1 MTMDAR
7 KQRVLQAIVALYGLE
22 GEPVG
27 SSVLA
32 NYFDMAVSSA
42 TLRNEM
48 AALTKLGLLEQPHT
62 SAGRVPSAKG
72 YRYYLDH
79 LLTDDQ
85 PLDRVTRARVDAVFA
100 SLDHEPEKLA
110 QGAAKALAAISGC
123 TAAVSTPCAEDL
135 CIAHYE
141 VVQVGRSAAAVL
153 AVTTAGYVRTRVA
166 RVRTGLSR
174 ENAAALAALLN
185 RNLTFVAPVD
195 LSSRLLSELCGQIS
209 PELVPVVSAAAAI
222 LQDSTT
228 PHVFL
233 GGEQHLLDWPQLDG
247 KVGTIL
253 TLLNDEEEA
262 ARLIAPLDEQ
272 NESILLGEDIEPQI
286 PGLCIVSDRY
296 LVGGGLWGS
305 IALIGPTRMPFQKL
319 MPLLHAFAD
328 QLGEGMSGKRKDTP
342 QMAAPRR
349 TVIYKEPNTAPQAEP
364 EAAPEE
370 TAAAPETDEAEKTDG
385 KKKEGFFN
393 KKARELEAVK
403 AKLDAAEKNANQAK
417 DQLLRMAAEYENY
430 RKRSTREAD
439 QKFNDGISFAVN
451 QIIPILDTLDM
462 AANAPTTD
470 ENYKKGVTMTLDK
483 AAKALAALHVEEIEA
498 LGKPFDPNFMNAVQQ
513 IPAPDGQESGTVIT
527 VYQKGY
533 KLGDKIVRHATVV
546 VAE

>member
-72 YRYYLDH
+72 YRYYLDN
-79 LLTDDQ
+79 LLSANE

-135 CIAHYE
+135 CISHFE

-174 ENAAALAALLN
+174 DNAAALAAVLN
-185 RNLTFVAPVD
+185 QHLTFVAPVD
-195 LSSRLLSELCGQIS
+195 LNRRMLSELCSQIR

-222 LQDSTT
+222 LQDCASPMYFWGASSTCWT
-228 PHVFL
+228 
-233 GGEQHLLDWPQLDG
+233 GRSWR
-247 KVGTIL
+247 
-253 TLLNDEEEA
+253 
-262 ARLIAPLDEQ
+262 AR
-272 NESILLGEDIEPQI
+272 
-286 PGLCIVSDRY
+286 
-296 LVGGGLWGS
+296 W
-305 IALIGPTRMPFQKL
+305 
-319 MPLLHAFAD
+319 
-328 QLGEGMSGKRKDTP
+328 
-342 QMAAPRR
+342 
-349 TVIYKEPNTAPQAEP
+349 
-364 EAAPEE
+364 
-370 TAAAPETDEAEKTDG
+370 
-385 KKKEGFFN
+385 
-393 KKARELEAVK
+393 
-403 AKLDAAEKNANQAK
+403 
-417 DQLLRMAAEYENY
+417 
-430 RKRSTREAD
+430 
-439 QKFNDGISFAVN
+439 GISS
-451 QIIPILDTLDM
+451 
-462 AANAPTTD
+462 
-470 ENYKKGVTMTLDK
+470 
-483 AAKALAALHVEEIEA
+483 HC
-498 LGKPFDPNFMNAVQQ
+498 
-513 IPAPDGQESGTVIT
+513 
-527 VYQKGY
+527 
-533 KLGDKIVRHATVV
+533 
-546 VAE
+546 

>member
-110 QGAAKALAAISGC
+110 QGAAKALAA
-123 TAAVSTPCAEDL
+123 
-135 CIAHYE
+135 
-141 VVQVGRSAAAVL
+141 
-153 AVTTAGYVRTRVA
+153 
-166 RVRTGLSR
+166 
-174 ENAAALAALLN
+174 LLN

-195 LSSRLLSELCGQIS
+195 LSPRLLAELCSQIS
-209 PELVPVVSAAAAI
+209 PELVPVISAAAAI
-222 LQDSTT
+222 LQDSTQ
-228 PHVFL
+228 PHVYL
-233 GGEQHLLDWPQLDG
+233 GGEQYLLDWPQLDG
-247 KVGTIL
+247 KVGSIL
-253 TLLNDEEEA
+253 SLLNDEEQA
-262 ARLIAPLDEQ
+262 AALIAPPAEQ
-272 NESILLGEDIEPQI
+272 SESILLGEDLEPQI

-305 IALIGPTRMPFQKL
+305 VALIGPTRMPFQKL
-319 MPLLHAFAD
+319 MPLLHTFAD

-342 QMAAPRR
+342 QAAAPRR
-349 TVIYKEPNTAPQAEP
+349 TVIYKE
-364 EAAPEE
+364 
-370 TAAAPETDEAEKTDG
+370 D
-385 KKKEGFFN
+385 
-393 KKARELEAVK
+393 LE
-403 AKLDAAEKNANQAK
+403 
-417 DQLLRMAAEYENY
+417 
-430 RKRSTREAD
+430 
-439 QKFNDGISFAVN
+439 
-451 QIIPILDTLDM
+451 
-462 AANAPTTD
+462 
-470 ENYKKGVTMTLDK
+470 
-483 AAKALAALHVEEIEA
+483 
-498 LGKPFDPNFMNAVQQ
+498 
-513 IPAPDGQESGTVIT
+513 
-527 VYQKGY
+527 
-533 KLGDKIVRHATVV
+533 
-546 VAE
+546 

>member
-72 YRYYLDH
+72 YRYYLDN

-195 LSSRLLSELCGQIS
+195 LSTRMLSELCGQIA

-222 LQDSTT
+222 LQDSVK

-233 GGEQHLLDWPQLDG
+233 GGEQYLLDWPQLDG
-247 KVGTIL
+247 RVGDIL
-253 TLLNDEEEA
+253 TLLNDEEQA
-262 ARLIAPLDEQ
+262 A
-272 NESILLGEDIEPQI
+272 SVLLGEYLEPQI

-319 MPLLHAFAD
+319 MPLLHEFAD

-342 QMAAPRR
+342 QAAAPRR
-349 TVIYKEPNTAPQAEP
+349 TVIYKE
-364 EAAPEE
+364 
-370 TAAAPETDEAEKTDG
+370 D
-385 KKKEGFFN
+385 
-393 KKARELEAVK
+393 LE
-403 AKLDAAEKNANQAK
+403 
-417 DQLLRMAAEYENY
+417 
-430 RKRSTREAD
+430 
-439 QKFNDGISFAVN
+439 
-451 QIIPILDTLDM
+451 
-462 AANAPTTD
+462 
-470 ENYKKGVTMTLDK
+470 
-483 AAKALAALHVEEIEA
+483 
-498 LGKPFDPNFMNAVQQ
+498 
-513 IPAPDGQESGTVIT
+513 
-527 VYQKGY
+527 
-533 KLGDKIVRHATVV
+533 
-546 VAE
+546 

>member
-1 MTMDAR
+1 M
-7 KQRVLQAIVALYGLE
+7 
-22 GEPVG
+22 
-27 SSVLA
+27 
-32 NYFDMAVSSA
+32 
-42 TLRNEM
+42 
-48 AALTKLGLLEQPHT
+48 
-62 SAGRVPSAKG
+62 
-72 YRYYLDH
+72 
-79 LLTDDQ
+79 
-85 PLDRVTRARVDAVFA
+85 TRARADAVFA

-286 PGLCIVSDRY
+286 PGLCIASDRY

-305 IALIGPTRMPFQKL
+305 IALLGPTRMPFQKL

-342 QMAAPRR
+342 QAAAPRR
-349 TVIYKEPNTAPQAEP
+349 TVIYKEDLERA
-364 EAAPEE
+364 
-370 TAAAPETDEAEKTDG
+370 
-385 KKKEGFFN
+385 KKQTSPRRQKN
-393 KKARELEAVK
+393 QPWSPTPPSRPPR
-403 AKLDAAEKNANQAK
+403 KLHLSRQRLPRRTLKRQTPRK
-417 DQLLRMAAEYENY
+417 RMAS
-430 RKRSTREAD
+430 STRRP
-439 QKFNDGISFAVN
+439 GSWR
-451 QIIPILDTLDM
+451 P
-462 AANAPTTD
+462 
-470 ENYKKGVTMTLDK
+470 
-483 AAKALAALHVEEIEA
+483 
-498 LGKPFDPNFMNAVQQ
+498 
-513 IPAPDGQESGTVIT
+513 
-527 VYQKGY
+527 
-533 KLGDKIVRHATVV
+533 
-546 VAE
+546 

>member
-1 MTMDAR
+1 MELTER
-7 KQRVLQAIVALYGLE
+7 KKKVLRSVVDLYIRTA
-22 GEPVG
+22 EPVG
-27 SSVLA
+27 SKAITELP
-32 NYFDMAVSSA
+32 DMKYSSA
-42 TLRNEM
+42 TIRNEM
-48 AALTKLGLLEQPHT
+48 AELTAMGYLEQPHT

-72 YRYYLDH
+72 YRYYLDN

-195 LSSRLLSELCGQIS
+195 LSTRMLSELCSQIA

-222 LQDSTT
+222 LQDSVK

-233 GGEQHLLDWPQLDG
+233 GGEQYLLDWPQLDG
-247 KVGTIL
+247 RVGDIL
-253 TLLNDEEEA
+253 TLLNDEEQA
-262 ARLIAPLDEQ
+262 ASLIAPPE
-272 NESILLGEDIEPQI
+272 NRSESVLLGEDLEPQI

-319 MPLLHAFAD
+319 MPLLHYFAD

-342 QMAAPRR
+342 QAAVPRR
-349 TVIYKEPNTAPQAEP
+349 TVIYKE
-364 EAAPEE
+364 
-370 TAAAPETDEAEKTDG
+370 D
-385 KKKEGFFN
+385 
-393 KKARELEAVK
+393 LE
-403 AKLDAAEKNANQAK
+403 
-417 DQLLRMAAEYENY
+417 
-430 RKRSTREAD
+430 
-439 QKFNDGISFAVN
+439 
-451 QIIPILDTLDM
+451 
-462 AANAPTTD
+462 
-470 ENYKKGVTMTLDK
+470 
-483 AAKALAALHVEEIEA
+483 
-498 LGKPFDPNFMNAVQQ
+498 
-513 IPAPDGQESGTVIT
+513 
-527 VYQKGY
+527 
-533 KLGDKIVRHATVV
+533 
-546 VAE
+546 

>member
-72 YRYYLDH
+72 YRYYLDN

-174 ENAAALAALLN
+174 ENAAALAALRN

-195 LSSRLLSELCGQIS
+195 LSTRMLSELCGQIA

-222 LQDSTT
+222 LQDSVK

-233 GGEQHLLDWPQLDG
+233 GGEQYLLDWPQLDG
-247 KVGTIL
+247 RVGDIL
-253 TLLNDEEEA
+253 TLLNDEEQA
-262 ARLIAPLDEQ
+262 ASLIAPPE
-272 NESILLGEDIEPQI
+272 NRSES
-286 PGLCIVSDRY
+286 V
-296 LVGGGLWGS
+296 
-305 IALIGPTRMPFQKL
+305 
-319 MPLLHAFAD
+319 
-328 QLGEGMSGKRKDTP
+328 
-342 QMAAPRR
+342 
-349 TVIYKEPNTAPQAEP
+349 
-364 EAAPEE
+364 
-370 TAAAPETDEAEKTDG
+370 
-385 KKKEGFFN
+385 
-393 KKARELEAVK
+393 
-403 AKLDAAEKNANQAK
+403 
-417 DQLLRMAAEYENY
+417 LLR
-430 RKRSTREAD
+430 
-439 QKFNDGISFAVN
+439 G
-451 QIIPILDTLDM
+451 
-462 AANAPTTD
+462 
-470 ENYKKGVTMTLDK
+470 
-483 AAKALAALHVEEIEA
+483 
-498 LGKPFDPNFMNAVQQ
+498 
-513 IPAPDGQESGTVIT
+513 SGTADPRAVHRERPVSGRRRAVGLHCPDRPHPDALPVADAPAARVCRPAGRGHERQT
-527 VYQKGY
+527 K
-533 KLGDKIVRHATVV
+533 RHPADCRTT
-546 VAE
+546 ADCDQ

>member
-110 QGAAKALAAISGC
+110 QGAAKALAAISGG
-123 TAAVSTPCAEDL
+123 AGRHQRLPPCAEDL

-195 LSSRLLSELCGQIS
+195 LSPRLLAELCSQIS
-209 PELVPVVSAAAAI
+209 PELVPVISAAAAI
-222 LQDSTT
+222 LQDSTQ
-228 PHVFL
+228 PHVYL
-233 GGEQHLLDWPQLDG
+233 GGEQYLLDWPQLDG
-247 KVGTIL
+247 KVGSIL
-253 TLLNDEEEA
+253 SLLNDEEQA
-262 ARLIAPLDEQ
+262 AALIAPPAEQ
-272 NESILLGEDIEPQI
+272 SESILLGEDLEPQI

-305 IALIGPTRMPFQKL
+305 VALIGPTRMPFQKL
-319 MPLLHAFAD
+319 MPLLHTFAD

-342 QMAAPRR
+342 QAAAPRR
-349 TVIYKEPNTAPQAEP
+349 TVIYKE
-364 EAAPEE
+364 
-370 TAAAPETDEAEKTDG
+370 D
-385 KKKEGFFN
+385 
-393 KKARELEAVK
+393 LE
-403 AKLDAAEKNANQAK
+403 
-417 DQLLRMAAEYENY
+417 
-430 RKRSTREAD
+430 
-439 QKFNDGISFAVN
+439 
-451 QIIPILDTLDM
+451 
-462 AANAPTTD
+462 
-470 ENYKKGVTMTLDK
+470 
-483 AAKALAALHVEEIEA
+483 
-498 LGKPFDPNFMNAVQQ
+498 
-513 IPAPDGQESGTVIT
+513 
-527 VYQKGY
+527 
-533 KLGDKIVRHATVV
+533 
-546 VAE
+546 

>member
-72 YRYYLDH
+72 YRYYLDN

-110 QGAAKALAAISGC
+110 QGAAKALAAI
-123 TAAVSTPCAEDL
+123 
-135 CIAHYE
+135 
-141 VVQVGRSAAAVL
+141 RSAAAVL

-185 RNLTFVAPVD
+185 RNLTFVAPAD
-195 LSSRLLSELCGQIS
+195 LSTRMLSELCSQIA

-222 LQDSTT
+222 LQDSVK

-233 GGEQHLLDWPQLDG
+233 GGEQYLLDWPQLDG
-247 KVGTIL
+247 RVGDIL
-253 TLLNDEEEA
+253 TLLNDEEQA
-262 ARLIAPLDEQ
+262 ASLIAPPE
-272 NESILLGEDIEPQI
+272 NRSESVLLGEDLEPQI

-319 MPLLHAFAD
+319 MPLLHEFAD

-342 QMAAPRR
+342 QAAVPRR
-349 TVIYKEPNTAPQAEP
+349 TVIYKE
-364 EAAPEE
+364 
-370 TAAAPETDEAEKTDG
+370 D
-385 KKKEGFFN
+385 
-393 KKARELEAVK
+393 LE
-403 AKLDAAEKNANQAK
+403 
-417 DQLLRMAAEYENY
+417 
-430 RKRSTREAD
+430 
-439 QKFNDGISFAVN
+439 
-451 QIIPILDTLDM
+451 
-462 AANAPTTD
+462 
-470 ENYKKGVTMTLDK
+470 
-483 AAKALAALHVEEIEA
+483 
-498 LGKPFDPNFMNAVQQ
+498 
-513 IPAPDGQESGTVIT
+513 
-527 VYQKGY
+527 
-533 KLGDKIVRHATVV
+533 
-546 VAE
+546 

>member
-72 YRYYLDH
+72 YRYYLDN

-195 LSSRLLSELCGQIS
+195 LSTRMLSELCGQIA

-222 LQDSTT
+222 LQDSVK

-233 GGEQHLLDWPQLDG
+233 GGEQYLLDWPQLDG
-247 KVGTIL
+247 RVGDIL
-253 TLLNDEEEA
+253 TLLNDEERKPDCTPGKPQRKRA
-262 ARLIAPLDEQ
+262 AGRGSGTADPRAVHRERPV
-272 NESILLGEDIEPQI
+272 SGRRRAV
-286 PGLCIVSDRY
+286 GLHCPDRPHPD
-296 LVGGGLWGS
+296 
-305 IALIGPTRMPFQKL
+305 AL
-319 MPLLHAFAD
+319 
-328 QLGEGMSGKRKDTP
+328 
-342 QMAAPRR
+342 
-349 TVIYKEPNTAPQAEP
+349 P
-364 EAAPEE
+364 EADAAAALLCRPAGRGHERQTKRHPAGCR
-370 TAAAPETDEAEKTDG
+370 TAADCD
-385 KKKEGFFN
+385 
-393 KKARELEAVK
+393 L
-403 AKLDAAEKNANQAK
+403 
-417 DQLLRMAAEYENY
+417 
-430 RKRSTREAD
+430 
-439 QKFNDGISFAVN
+439 
-451 QIIPILDTLDM
+451 
-462 AANAPTTD
+462 
-470 ENYKKGVTMTLDK
+470 
-483 AAKALAALHVEEIEA
+483 
-498 LGKPFDPNFMNAVQQ
+498 
-513 IPAPDGQESGTVIT
+513 
-527 VYQKGY
+527 
-533 KLGDKIVRHATVV
+533 
-546 VAE
+546 

>member
-72 YRYYLDH
+72 YRYYLDN

-123 TAAVSTPCAEDL
+123 TAAISTPCAEDL

-195 LSSRLLSELCGQIS
+195 LSPRLLAELCSQIG
-209 PELVPVVSAAAAI
+209 PELVPVVSAAAA
-222 LQDSTT
+222 
-228 PHVFL
+228 
-233 GGEQHLLDWPQLDG
+233 
-247 KVGTIL
+247 
-253 TLLNDEEEA
+253 
-262 ARLIAPLDEQ
+262 
-272 NESILLGEDIEPQI
+272 LGEDIEPQI

-305 IALIGPTRMPFQKL
+305 VALIGPTRMPFQKL

-328 QLGEGMSGKRKDTP
+328 HLGEGMSGRQKDTP
-342 QMAAPRR
+342 QAAAPRR
-349 TVIYKEPNTAPQAEP
+349 TVIYKE
-364 EAAPEE
+364 
-370 TAAAPETDEAEKTDG
+370 D
-385 KKKEGFFN
+385 
-393 KKARELEAVK
+393 LE
-403 AKLDAAEKNANQAK
+403 
-417 DQLLRMAAEYENY
+417 
-430 RKRSTREAD
+430 
-439 QKFNDGISFAVN
+439 
-451 QIIPILDTLDM
+451 
-462 AANAPTTD
+462 
-470 ENYKKGVTMTLDK
+470 
-483 AAKALAALHVEEIEA
+483 
-498 LGKPFDPNFMNAVQQ
+498 
-513 IPAPDGQESGTVIT
+513 
-527 VYQKGY
+527 
-533 KLGDKIVRHATVV
+533 
-546 VAE
+546 